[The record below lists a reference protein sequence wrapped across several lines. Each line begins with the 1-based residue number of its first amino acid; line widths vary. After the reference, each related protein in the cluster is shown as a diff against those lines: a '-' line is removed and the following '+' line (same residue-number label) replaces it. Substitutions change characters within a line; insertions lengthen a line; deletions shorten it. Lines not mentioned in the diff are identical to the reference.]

1 MTDFIYSFMS
11 LVIGII
17 SYGKPVLMVEAAAI
31 LFFTKAMQNKAAI
44 SHSAHLV
51 VRETTRQWKKQA
63 TANAADAV
71 KNQE

>member
-1 MTDFIYSFMS
+1 MS
-11 LVIGII
+11 SVIGIT
-17 SYGKPVLMVEAAAI
+17 SYGKPDLMVAAAAI
-31 LFFTKAMQNKAAI
+31 LFFTKVMQSKAAT